1 MKITTPEDIYEVDQT
16 NTPEER
22 EKWQR
27 DLALVYCGM
36 PNPLLGIA
44 LRDRRTEELTVYGA
58 LLHISRLDMVPVHE
72 NPNQFRLQLTV
83 RILAPLDLT
92 APATVEVIN
101 PATILYIKDQPP
113 ESREWY
119 YQNYLNALAPPR
131 VVLAAQV
138 PPLKM

>member
-36 PNPLLGIA
+36 PNPLLGIT

-101 PATILYIKDQPP
+101 PATILYIKDQAPD
-113 ESREWY
+113 SRDWY
-119 YQNYLNALAPPR
+119 YQNYLNTLAPPR